1 MNYYLRSRVIRM
13 KIFKLLTM
21 IRWKWKIQK
30 FKSFQSL
37 IQLNLQDMLSIL
49 LQGLMM
55 KENLN
60 SKEDTENLQLLAKSL
75 KSDGRDATF
84 QLSPKK
90 NYLTITKLNL
100 LMNAAFCSKDSWKN
114 ARNMTTSFIQKS
126 SNSSQEELA
135 ITSIKCC

>member
-1 MNYYLRSRVIRM
+1 
-13 KIFKLLTM
+13 
-21 IRWKWKIQK
+21 
-30 FKSFQSL
+30 
-37 IQLNLQDMLSIL
+37 
-49 LQGLMM
+49 MM

-60 SKEDTENLQLLAKSL
+60 RKEDTENLQLLAKSL
-75 KSDGRDATF
+75 KSDGQDAMF

-114 ARNMTTSFIQKS
+114 AQNMTTSFFQKS
-126 SNSSQEELA
+126 SNSSQGDLA

>member
-1 MNYYLRSRVIRM
+1 M

-55 KENLN
+55 KENSN
-60 SKEDTENLQLLAKSL
+60 SKEDIENLRLLAKSL
-75 KSDGRDATF
+75 KSDGRDAMF
-84 QLSPKK
+84 QLSP
-90 NYLTITKLNL
+90 
-100 LMNAAFCSKDSWKN
+100 
-114 ARNMTTSFIQKS
+114 RKS
-126 SNSSQEELA
+126 
-135 ITSIKCC
+135 